1 MLQKFSG
8 LQFLQNKPLKTYP
21 MTTCEL
27 GFQHA
32 FSSNQ
37 PTASVLLTLF
47 CHTLCCGNQFVGRSH
62 SGKKD
67 SCRVAIKMNFWLN
80 ATESCY

>member
-1 MLQKFSG
+1 MLQKVSG
-8 LQFLQNKPLKTYP
+8 LQFQQSKPLKTYA

-37 PTASVLLTLF
+37 PTARVLVTHF
-47 CHTLCCGNQFVGRSH
+47 CHIICCGNQFVGRSH

-67 SCRVAIKMNFWLN
+67 SRRIAIKMNFWLN
-80 ATESCY
+80 ATESCF

>member
-1 MLQKFSG
+1 MLQKVSG
-8 LQFLQNKPLKTYP
+8 LQFQQNKPLKTYA

-37 PTASVLLTLF
+37 PTASVLVTHF
-47 CHTLCCGNQFVGRSH
+47 RHILCCGN
-62 SGKKD
+62 
-67 SCRVAIKMNFWLN
+67 
-80 ATESCY
+80 